1 MLTIMSGRE
10 SPQQE
15 MVISTSSSEERGM
28 VTDGGNFLGLLK
40 QERNVAEW
48 EEAWHI
54 SR

>member
-28 VTDGGNFLGLLK
+28 VTDHGGNFLGLLK

-48 EEAWHI
+48 EEA
-54 SR
+54 